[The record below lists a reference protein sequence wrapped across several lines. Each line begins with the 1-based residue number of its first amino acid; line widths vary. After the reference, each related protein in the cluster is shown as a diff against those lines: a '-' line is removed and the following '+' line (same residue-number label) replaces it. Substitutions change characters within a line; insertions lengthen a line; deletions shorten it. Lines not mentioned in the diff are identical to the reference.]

1 MLPLTGLIRHSVRIN
16 QKKHCFFH
24 GLNIIGFPMYEIEYD
39 LAEEDLIH
47 FNELNFLKSEAA
59 KKKLRFAQ
67 FIVPGILAFIGVVYG
82 VFLRNEYAGLF
93 TVIFAVV
100 MSVVAPYVIKWDMR
114 RQVMKYYTDEE
125 KANILGHYKL
135 KIEPKVL
142 VEQSPSGENTMA
154 WGELLRVEYG
164 KRYVYIYLDI
174 ATTLIIPVDKMT
186 SGDLEKFAEQADKLI
201 DRYS

>member
-1 MLPLTGLIRHSVRIN
+1 
-16 QKKHCFFH
+16 
-24 GLNIIGFPMYEIEYD
+24 MYEIEYD

-93 TVIFAVV
+93 TVVFAVI
-100 MSVVAPYVIKWDMR
+100 MTVVAPYLIKWDMR
-114 RQVMKYYTDEE
+114 RQVMKHYTEEE

-135 KIEPKVL
+135 KIEPKVM
-142 VEQSPSGENTMA
+142 VEESPSGENAMK
-154 WGELLRVEYG
+154 WEELLRVEYG
-164 KRYVYIYLDI
+164 KRYVYVYLDI
-174 ATTLIIPVDKMT
+174 DTALIIPVDKIT
-186 SGDLEKFAEQADKLI
+186 SGDLEQFSEQANKLI